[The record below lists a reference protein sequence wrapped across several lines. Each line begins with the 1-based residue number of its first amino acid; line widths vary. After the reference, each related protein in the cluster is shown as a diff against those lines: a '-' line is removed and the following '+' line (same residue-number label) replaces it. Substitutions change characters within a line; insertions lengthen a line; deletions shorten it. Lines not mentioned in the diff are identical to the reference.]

1 MTAHGDDGVEAA
13 RQLQVVETLPC
24 VVVGRVDFVEI
35 CPLRRCVALVVAF
48 FAVVPRVVVLCPVLL
63 FVVRWKILFSV
74 VSVELF
80 FVVVSIFVDVI
91 LSPCVLRLVYRALLP
106 ERRLQRLDDFV
117 SRDVL
122 TSYRHDGCLLI

>member
-1 MTAHGDDGVEAA
+1 MA
-13 RQLQVVETLPC
+13 
-24 VVVGRVDFVEI
+24 GRVDFVEI
-35 CPLRRCVALVVAF
+35 CALRRCVALVVAF

-91 LSPCVLRLVYRALLP
+91 LSPCVLRLVCRALLP
-106 ERRLQRLDDFV
+106 ERRLQRLDDLLLG
-117 SRDVL
+117 DVFADN
-122 TSYRHDGCLLI
+122 RHDYCLLIRTVAAAS